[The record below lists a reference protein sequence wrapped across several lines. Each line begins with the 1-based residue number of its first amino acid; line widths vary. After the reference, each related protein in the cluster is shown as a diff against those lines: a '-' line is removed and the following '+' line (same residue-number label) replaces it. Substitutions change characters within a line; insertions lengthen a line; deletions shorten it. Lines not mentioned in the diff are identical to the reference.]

1 MPIVLCLSSAAD
13 NIAACLDEP
22 AEVFGLAQLV
32 VLRTRGHVNGSTKH
46 AWGRDSQMDGVEIV
60 RMEM

>member
-46 AWGRDSQMDGVEIV
+46 AWG
-60 RMEM
+60 